1 MENKDFLSEIFNQE
15 DKESLQQYQIMNF
28 KNIPKLL
35 QTFQKDENTKKYP
48 LTLENISDIFQF
60 LKSSFRTF
68 RINIIYFN
76 KYSNNQL
83 YEIFIDFYLNN
94 DYSSEELDDLC
105 LQIID
110 ILINNIDISK
120 SILDSV
126 IEKFAKYFYSLE
138 EPTPSY
144 IYLSKLLKL
153 LNHLYGVDLNIKKPK
168 HYYYFSGLEK
178 YERNFINYP
187 LENPNQTMSITL
199 WFKACNNQK
208 GEILSLTNSKYNSII
223 RLEIEKNELC
233 LIHRQNNYIIKT
245 DFYSNDFNHCMGLLN

>member
-1 MENKDFLSEIFNQE
+1 MENKDYLSEIFNQE

-28 KNIPKLL
+28 KNIPQLL
-35 QTFQKDENTKKYP
+35 QTFRKDENTKKYP

-126 IEKFAKYFYSLE
+126 IEKFANYFYSLE

-144 IYLSKLLKL
+144 VYLSKLLKL

-187 LENPNQTMSITL
+187 LENH
-199 WFKACNNQK
+199 
-208 GEILSLTNSKYNSII
+208 II
-223 RLEIEKNELC
+223 V
-233 LIHRQNNYIIKT
+233 
-245 DFYSNDFNHCMGLLN
+245 